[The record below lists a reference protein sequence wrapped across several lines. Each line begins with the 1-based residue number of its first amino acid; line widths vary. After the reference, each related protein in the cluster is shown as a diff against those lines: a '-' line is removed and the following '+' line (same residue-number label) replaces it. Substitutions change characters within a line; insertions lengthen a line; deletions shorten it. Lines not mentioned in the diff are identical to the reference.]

1 MSLFFPLL
9 EKMVSNWRI
18 IGRYIAG
25 EIISG
30 RGHGIPVDY
39 WSLGVLIY
47 EMLSGSPPFRGD
59 TTYKLFE
66 VRERERER
74 ENWGLTNPKVI
85 LACQYRMP
93 SLR

>member
-1 MSLFFPLL
+1 MQFQ
-9 EKMVSNWRI
+9 VSNLFN
-18 IGRYIAG
+18 RYIAG

-30 RGHGIPVDY
+30 RGHGVPVDY

-66 VRERERER
+66 VRRKKSVPCVC
-74 ENWGLTNPKVI
+74 LFFF
-85 LACQYRMP
+85 
-93 SLR
+93 